1 MVNRKKRL
9 IWGGVCLLLLFSVFK
24 CQISES
30 VWERS
35 NAEILAKKQNYK
47 AEISKEEL
55 DDFIRLWPQFKELG
69 LADDLIVSYEVDRP
83 SKFIDWKSKI
93 WFVYHKWDADRFF
106 YVQQRTTALLYILSV
121 RRNAKALVTQ
131 LQNRE
136 NEASKQMLA
145 IQEQR
150 SRIGEEDLPELS
162 LVAEKENV
170 LKKLFE

>member
-9 IWGGVCLLLLFSVFK
+9 IWVGVCLLLLFSVFK

-106 YVQQRTTALLYILSV
+106 MCNNGQRLCYIFLVCVATPKHWSHNYKTAKMRLL
-121 RRNAKALVTQ
+121 
-131 LQNRE
+131 
-136 NEASKQMLA
+136 
-145 IQEQR
+145 
-150 SRIGEEDLPELS
+150 SRCWQFKNS
-162 LVAEKENV
+162 VAELV
-170 LKKLFE
+170 KKICRNCLWWPKKKMF

>member
-83 SKFIDWKSKI
+83 SKFID
-93 WFVYHKWDADRFF
+93 
-106 YVQQRTTALLYILSV
+106 
-121 RRNAKALVTQ
+121 
-131 LQNRE
+131 
-136 NEASKQMLA
+136 
-145 IQEQR
+145 
-150 SRIGEEDLPELS
+150 
-162 LVAEKENV
+162 
-170 LKKLFE
+170 

>member
-1 MVNRKKRL
+1 M
-9 IWGGVCLLLLFSVFK
+9 
-24 CQISES
+24 
-30 VWERS
+30 
-35 NAEILAKKQNYK
+35 
-47 AEISKEEL
+47 
-55 DDFIRLWPQFKELG
+55 
-69 LADDLIVSYEVDRP
+69 
-83 SKFIDWKSKI
+83 KSKI

-136 NEASKQMLA
+136 DEASKQMLA